1 MPQVSGKVVEK
12 YTQTPVRGVTV
23 KILHYTALTDANGR
37 FSLESPLG
45 PVQIN
50 FTHRNFLPGVMA
62 LNVLR
67 AGDIGVILL
76 DSKVRAL

>member
-1 MPQVSGKVVEK
+1 
-12 YTQTPVRGVTV
+12 
-23 KILHYTALTDANGR
+23 R

-45 PVQIN
+45 PVQIS